1 MRLDL
6 ESKVSKAEDLN
17 NSLQLELDRVR
28 AEHDHVERDLRSQL
42 DEASQGPGDSELAA
56 RYADLE
62 SKHESLQIELQQQ
75 QHLTEEVR
83 RETSEFLMEMKT
95 LTAQSH
101 SNWEREE
108 QLSSDVHRLEAEV
121 NEWKHRYAKAKS
133 QVRSLRTSSGGFDN
147 RPDPSVIAKEHE
159 LVQVDGVVKD
169 IHVTKFQMSID
180 ELLRVARFEDSQAV
194 FGQIQHVIL
203 AVRYMIQ
210 DVDQAPPP
218 VDGTAMLRTKATTRV
233 SATANN
239 MITAARNFASSSGL
253 SPVSLLDAAA
263 SHLST
268 AVVELV
274 RVVKIQASP
283 AHELEDVEVDVSTEK
298 FPDYFS
304 TTASQRRYSNH
315 SEYSILSPPDHDHP
329 AMQNDY
335 NGYDYGLPQEDHD
348 HDLQELKLYVE
359 DQTDSMV
366 QSIQAL
372 VAGIR
377 SEQGLHNIE
386 THASAISDVVGRV
399 VNATENLMHE
409 RSNDVALRETSE
421 PFVHTLDEC
430 RGRLMN
436 TVAEGHNA
444 ASPEALR
451 EVTNQLPPIAFEI
464 ARQNKELVQ
473 RLETL
478 SLGDDDDFR

>member
-1 MRLDL
+1 M
-6 ESKVSKAEDLN
+6 
-17 NSLQLELDRVR
+17 
-28 AEHDHVERDLRSQL
+28 ERDLRSQI
-42 DEASQGPGDSELAA
+42 DEAGRSGGDEALVAQ
-56 RYADLE
+56 YADLE
-62 SKHESLQIELQQQ
+62 SRHQSLQVELQQQ
-75 QHLTEEVR
+75 QQLTSDVR

-101 SNWEREE
+101 ANWEREE
-108 QLSSDVHRLEAEV
+108 QLSNDVHRLETEV
-121 NEWKHRYAKAKS
+121 NDWKHRYAKAKS
-133 QVRSLRTSSGGFDN
+133 QLRSLRTSSGGFSDH
-147 RPDPSVIAKEHE
+147 RPDASIIAKEHE
-159 LVQVDGVVKD
+159 LVQVDGLVKD

-180 ELLRVARFEDSQAV
+180 ELLRVARFEDSRSV
-194 FGQIQHVIL
+194 LGQVTHVIM
-203 AVRYMIQ
+203 AVRYIIN

-218 VDGTAMLRTKATTRV
+218 VDGSAMLRTKATTRV

-253 SPVSLLDAAA
+253 SPISLLDAAA

-268 AVVELV
+268 AIVELA

-283 AHELEDVEVDVSTEK
+283 EGELDDIDVDMSTEK

-315 SEYSILSPPDHDHP
+315 SEYSILSPPDQDHP
-329 AMQNDY
+329 AMQNAY
-335 NGYDYGLPQEDHD
+335 GGYDYGLPQEDHD

-377 SEQGLHNIE
+377 SEQGLHAIE

-399 VNATENLMHE
+399 VSATENLIHE
-409 RSNDVALRETSE
+409 RSGDIALRETSE
-421 PFVHTLDEC
+421 PFVQTLDEC

-444 ASPEALR
+444 ASPESLR

-478 SLGDDDDFR
+478 SLGDEDDFR